1 MAKKDDNKN
10 KIDAKRINELNNTSD
25 EILKK
30 LALNIKL
37 IYRISQLILQ
47 I

>member
-30 LALNIKL
+30 LA
-37 IYRISQLILQ
+37 SDT
-47 I
+47 